1 MSLYVFGLNHHT
13 SPLALREALMVPAGE
28 FPGVLD
34 AFRQMLAA
42 GGDKRAGVTLLQTC
56 NRFEWYVR
64 TLLPAARL
72 RELVLGWM
80 TGRAGESLAPFLA
93 GSVYEHTQEE
103 AVRHLFRVV
112 SSLDSLVVGETEIL
126 GQVQAAYEQA
136 RQAGVTDK
144 VLGTLFQRAVRTG
157 KEVREKTRIG
167 NGKVSIA
174 SVAVDLAET
183 VLRDITGKTA
193 MVIGSGTMSEAA
205 LSRLMERGIGQ
216 VIVLNRTFERARELA
231 SRFRGEAGPLDVLRN
246 HLHRADI
253 IISSTGA
260 PKPILGVD
268 AFQDAMAKR
277 RGAPMLLIDIAVPR
291 DVDPAVGALENVFY
305 YDIDSLESQARLNQ
319 QQRIRAI
326 SEAERLVE
334 EAVKGFAVWRR
345 GLSAEPVVLA
355 LTRHF
360 ESARE
365 RELCRLRNKLAALPA
380 EQQEMVEQL
389 ASRLV
394 ATLLHRPLEA
404 LKAAASEGD
413 PEALFSAVERLF
425 DLRREEAPEQAGS
438 EDDRPAC

>member
-13 SPLALREALMVPAGE
+13 SPLALREALMIPAGGIPAALTE
-28 FPGVLD
+28 F
-34 AFRQMLAA
+34 REKLAA
-42 GGDKRAGVTLLQTC
+42 GGDARAGIALLQTC

-64 TLLPAARL
+64 TSLPASKL

-80 TGRAGESLAPFLA
+80 SARTGDAEATSLAEA
-93 GSVYEHTQEE
+93 VYEHSQDE
-103 AVRHLFRVV
+103 AVRHLFRVA

-136 RQAGVTDK
+136 RAAGVTDK
-144 VLGTLFQRAVRTG
+144 ILGMLFQRAARTG

-231 SRFRGEAGPLDVLRN
+231 SRFRGEAGPLEVLHN

-260 PKPILGVD
+260 SELILGVD
-268 AFQDAMAKR
+268 DFRDAMAQR

-291 DVDPAVGALENVFY
+291 DIDPAAGALENVFY

-319 QQRIRAI
+319 QQRIQAI
-326 SEAERLVE
+326 AEAERLVE
-334 EAVKGFAVWRR
+334 ESVKGFGAWRR

-355 LTRHF
+355 LTQYF

-365 RELCRLRNKLAALPA
+365 RELCRLRSRLAALSP
-380 EQQEMVEQL
+380 EQRGMVEQL
-389 ASRLV
+389 ADRLV

-404 LKAAASEGD
+404 LKTAASEGD
-413 PEALFSAVERLF
+413 TAALISAVERLF
-425 DLRREEAPEQAGS
+425 NLPRQDAADQQTDR
-438 EDDRPAC
+438 DDRPAC